1 MCLYLNHHK
10 KTTQAK
16 SEPFKFPASESVF
29 SCGRHIHGLRFYRVG
44 WISILCQSRITRRF
58 AGFAESDGKLLEAA
72 EDGDYREAA
81 A

>member
-10 KTTQAK
+10 TTTQAK

-29 SCGRHIHGLRFYRVG
+29 SCGRHIRGLRFYRVG

>member
-1 MCLYLNHHK
+1 M
-10 KTTQAK
+10 
-16 SEPFKFPASESVF
+16 
-29 SCGRHIHGLRFYRVG
+29 G

>member
-1 MCLYLNHHK
+1 MLVPEPPQK
-10 KTTQAK
+10 STQAK
-16 SEPFKFPASESVF
+16 SEPFKFPTSESVF
-29 SCGRHIHGLRFYRVG
+29 SCGRRIHGLRFCRAG
-44 WISILCQSRITRRF
+44 WISNLFQSRTTRPF